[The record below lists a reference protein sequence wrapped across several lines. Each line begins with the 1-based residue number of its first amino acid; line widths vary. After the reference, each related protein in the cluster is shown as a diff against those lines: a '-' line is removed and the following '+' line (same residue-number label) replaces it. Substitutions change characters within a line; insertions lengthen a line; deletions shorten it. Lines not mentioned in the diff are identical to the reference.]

1 MKLISKVMTLPKSR
15 RLIENRL
22 LKQSDSL
29 NNPLVWL
36 GPIYKSEMTCKNQST
51 AC

>member
-1 MKLISKVMTLPKSR
+1 MELTSKVMNLPKLH

-22 LKQSDSL
+22 LKESDSL

-36 GPIYKSEMTCKNQST
+36 GLIYKPEMTCKN
-51 AC
+51 

>member
-1 MKLISKVMTLPKSR
+1 MELISKVMNLPKSH

-36 GPIYKSEMTCKNQST
+36 GLTYKSEMTCKN
-51 AC
+51 